1 MSVRTTPI
9 PKMKINNEILTF
21 EVSKAVNE
29 ETNLLATNQ
38 KMKHSFWKR
47 KHIEILGRTTNSRLQ
62 EKTHNRRIQPEL
74 APTKRRHKKEF
85 CLREILRET
94 DREVEPPPDL

>member
-29 ETNLLATNQ
+29 ETNLLATNR
-38 KMKHSFWKR
+38 KMKHSF
-47 KHIEILGRTTNSRLQ
+47 
-62 EKTHNRRIQPEL
+62 
-74 APTKRRHKKEF
+74 
-85 CLREILRET
+85 
-94 DREVEPPPDL
+94 